1 MTKRDNRAG
10 GELNERHLLLAEL
23 LAGGVSITEAAGI
36 VGMSR
41 QRVSDLTRKSPRF
54 RAELEA
60 RRYEAL
66 MELRDKLRGTVLAA
80 AEETIK
86 LLKDEDVSP
95 TARLQIAAALLG
107 RLEKFFSSAPS
118 EPKDAERIA
127 EDMATIDPMDLF
139 KKESV
144 NMTMKSFHLERDAAE
159 LKEDQKHGAA

>member
-1 MTKRDNRAG
+1 MTKQDAKSG
-10 GELNERHLLLAEL
+10 GLNERHLLLAEL
-23 LAGGVSITEAAGI
+23 LAGGVSITEAADT

-41 QRVSDLTRKSPRF
+41 GRVSDLTRKSPRF
-54 RAELEA
+54 RAELET
-60 RRYEAL
+60 RRFEAL
-66 MELRDKLRGTVLAA
+66 QELRDKLRGTVLAA
-80 AEETIK
+80 AEETMK

-95 TARLQIAAALLG
+95 TVRLQVAVSLLG
-107 RLEKFFSSAPS
+107 RLEKFFSSAPK

-144 NMTMKSFHLERDAAE
+144 NQTMKSFHLERDAAE